1 MKKSC
6 IGIKFSSVD
15 MIKAGLCFAVGK
27 FGWEFVCAEISNL
40 VDKRYIRLAKAGN
53 PYGIRYCKQFDLDY
67 EES

>member
-40 VDKRYIRLAKAGN
+40 VGQTLYSSGKGW
-53 PYGIRYCKQFDLDY
+53 
-67 EES
+67 